1 MVKGPKRFCENFYTG
16 NQTRPKGNFILC
28 CSHDSR
34 HKWGILFSRKKWWW
48 LLTFPNPS
56 CFFYRILIPLVAIAC
71 LDASRNFFF
80 LALMMPTSKQR
91 ELCLLGSANP
101 MRIMEGIFFTLEMIF
116 CRSSDGDWARFMRS
130 SFRHLCFIRL
140 PLDVFGRSPKP
151 LKRQKGRFKLKVML
165 RS

>member
-1 MVKGPKRFCENFYTG
+1 MLRVIFFSGFDDANV
-16 NQTRPKGNFILC
+16 QTTR
-28 CSHDSR
+28 
-34 HKWGILFSRKKWWW
+34 
-48 LLTFPNPS
+48 
-56 CFFYRILIPLVAIAC
+56 AM
-71 LDASRNFFF
+71 
-80 LALMMPTSKQR
+80 LAW
-91 ELCLLGSANP
+91 SANP